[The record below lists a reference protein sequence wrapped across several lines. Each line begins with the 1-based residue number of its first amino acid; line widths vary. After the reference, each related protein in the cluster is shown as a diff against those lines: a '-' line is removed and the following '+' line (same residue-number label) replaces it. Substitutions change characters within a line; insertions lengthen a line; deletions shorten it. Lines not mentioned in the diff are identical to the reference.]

1 MSTIGKLV
9 FVLVLGLTACG
20 GDTDDPGERPSGY
33 PLGKGEDPHEMTEAE
48 HHDAACD
55 EIAEIRQSVMS
66 GDLRVTGDQLDYINS
81 HASAAGDD
89 ALEEA
94 ADDSD
99 PQDRRW
105 RRPGN

>member
-1 MSTIGKLV
+1 MSAPEPDQIPPPPR
-9 FVLVLGLTACG
+9 LTW
-20 GDTDDPGERPSGY
+20 
-33 PLGKGEDPHEMTEAE
+33 
-48 HHDAACD
+48 
-55 EIAEIRQSVMS
+55 
-66 GDLRVTGDQLDYINS
+66 GDQLDYINS

>member
-55 EIAEIRQSVMS
+55 EISKI
-66 GDLRVTGDQLDYINS
+66 
-81 HASAAGDD
+81 
-89 ALEEA
+89 
-94 ADDSD
+94 
-99 PQDRRW
+99 
-105 RRPGN
+105 RRPS